1 MWFNGFIKKCIW
13 KINPW
18 DKRYLRLCHKFICKT
33 QCIFHIIYHNYMQYH
48 LNMIYKV
55 PIGFYRYPPWLDSQ
69 YLWWLFSRPLNG
81 GEGMVTIM
89 IMNIRYAIMM
99 LKISCVGVIKFYI
112 TDKPL
117 NEVLKC
123 HAYFKQNNHPGFC
136 LFVCLL
142 ECFGGIFFHLFFF
155 RWSRC
160 WQWDLSRNW
169 CDVRKHSK
177 LFVNK

>member
-1 MWFNGFIKKCIW
+1 MYIS
-13 KINPW
+13 
-18 DKRYLRLCHKFICKT
+18 Y
-33 QCIFHIIYHNYMQYH
+33 HIYMQYH

-123 HAYFKQNNHPGFC
+123 HAYFKQNNHAGFC
-136 LFVCLL
+136 LFFCLL
-142 ECFGGIFFHLFFF
+142 KCLGGFFSPSFCFQMKQMLTMRSLGKLM
-155 RWSRC
+155 
-160 WQWDLSRNW
+160 W
-169 CDVRKHSK
+169 C
-177 LFVNK
+177 

>member
-1 MWFNGFIKKCIW
+1 MWFNGLIKKNVYI
-13 KINPW
+13 
-18 DKRYLRLCHKFICKT
+18 
-33 QCIFHIIYHNYMQYH
+33 
-48 LNMIYKV
+48 NMIYKV
-55 PIGFYRYPPWLDSQ
+55 QIGFYRYPPWLDSQ

-123 HAYFKQNNHPGFC
+123 HAYFKQNNHAGFC
-136 LFVCLL
+136 LFFCLL
-142 ECFGGIFFHLFFF
+142 KCLGGVFFPNLFVF

-160 WQWDLSRNW
+160 WQWDLSGNW

>member
-1 MWFNGFIKKCIW
+1 MYIS
-13 KINPW
+13 
-18 DKRYLRLCHKFICKT
+18 Y
-33 QCIFHIIYHNYMQYH
+33 HIYMQYH

-99 LKISCVGVIKFYI
+99 LKISRVGLKKFLHNWQTIEWSIKMPCIFQ
-112 TDKPL
+112 T
-117 NEVLKC
+117 
-123 HAYFKQNNHPGFC
+123 KQSC
-136 LFVCLL
+136 WVLFVFFACLNVWVV
-142 ECFGGIFFHLFFF
+142 FFPHLFVF

-160 WQWDLSRNW
+160 WQWDLSGNW